1 MSSVVRVITIASLL
15 FLTNGAQAQQGDMGA
30 QDYIEQ
36 ARKNMGL
43 RNRADCGVPDKDGAI
58 VVCARRG
65 EDPNR
70 LPLPEERA
78 DLAGKRLTG
87 DIPSAKDVNPK
98 QRSGGVVGQG
108 YGCVQGVPLI
118 KGFETAAKMLIK
130 AIDPDAPVEDA
141 PVKIPKRLQRTK

>member
-1 MSSVVRVITIASLL
+1 MSSVVRVMGRVITIASLL
-15 FLTNGAQAQQGDMGA
+15 FMANGAQAQQGDPGV

-70 LPLPEERA
+70 LPLPNEREN
-78 DLAGKRLTG
+78 LAGQTITG
-87 DIPSAKDVNPK
+87 EIPNGNAAVNLKSAHKC
-98 QRSGGVVGQG
+98 SVVGNG
-108 YGCVQGVPLI
+108 YGCT
-118 KGFETAAKMLIK
+118 KGLTI
-130 AIDPDAPVEDA
+130 
-141 PVKIPKRLQRTK
+141 VKQKF